1 MRRRNSWRSVVGV
14 LVAASAASVSVWAQ
28 QPASTPGPIVSN
40 APAATTKLDDLEDKP
55 ENFVGK
61 TVTVEGEVDKL
72 LGPHLFTID
81 ERGWAD
87 PARELP
93 VSVPAPFQVAL
104 KEKVPVRVTG
114 TVEKVPIDRLEKE
127 VGPILDAKLRDEIAK
142 RPVLVATAVTD
153 RAGKSLLSRKGS

>member
-1 MRRRNSWRSVVGV
+1 MRRRNPWRSVVGV
-14 LVAASAASVSVWAQ
+14 LVAAGAASVSVWAQ
-28 QPASTPGPIVSN
+28 QPASTPGPIVST
-40 APAATTKLDDLEDKP
+40 APAATVKLDDLEDKP

-87 PARELP
+87 PAREMP
-93 VSVPAPFQVAL
+93 VSVPAPFLVAM

-127 VGPILDAKLRDEIAK
+127 IGPILDAKLRDEIAK

-153 RAGKSLLSRKGS
+153 RAGKSLLTRKGS

>member
-1 MRRRNSWRSVVGV
+1 MRRMWPSTVLAWVVMC
-14 LVAASAASVSVWAQ
+14 SASVAVPAQ
-28 QPASTPGPIVSN
+28 QPAASQGPIASD
-40 APAATTKLDDLEDKP
+40 ARAATVKLDDVEDKP

-104 KEKVPVRVTG
+104 REDMLIRVTG
-114 TVEKVPIDRLEKE
+114 TIEKIPIDRLEKE
-127 VGPILDAKLRDEIAK
+127 IGPIVDTKLREEIAN
-142 RPVLVATAVTD
+142 RPVLVATAVAERPT
-153 RAGKSLLSRKGS
+153 GKSLLTRKGS